1 MAASSTPPLIKGYL
15 PVRLRIPASPVIK
28 RNDENHCDHE
38 ETYFYIRE
46 HRGKSDEDNTQQSSS
61 KNVSSTSTLFVANAP
76 AIPSVSVKILL
87 HSIFG
92 RFASV
97 SRVTVVPNPRGK
109 GLEGSTS
116 DFLTTEW
123 TPHSPWLHP
132 TFLPPLLA
140 SQEGKYAHVVFASA
154 KDLKQAKRA
163 LENIMSGK
171 NKKQQP
177 SGESNALELDAVE
190 IQTLADKS
198 QRQWEERRKNILKVQ
213 DQDDLDGDNSDQE
226 TAQHNPASQEQSGVL
241 AVAQRYRD
249 SLQLISR
256 ERILQECNEIMEQY
270 ELAEEARRN
279 AIEGA
284 KSKPDDDGFVTVNY
298 TTAVGSKVEL
308 EQSGSSTNMRRKSG
322 QKRSRK
328 QKQGLGAKELPD
340 FYRFQKKEQRQKT
353 MEELRHQFQE
363 DLKRVKRLKEEKQ
376 YRPF

>member
-15 PVRLRIPASPVIK
+15 PVRLRIPASPIIK
-28 RNDENHCDHE
+28 RNNENHCDHE

-46 HRGKSDEDNTQQSSS
+46 HRGKSDEDDKQLS
-61 KNVSSTSTLFVANAP
+61 KNSSSSTSTLFVANAP
-76 AIPSVSVKILL
+76 AIPSVSIKILL

-92 RFASV
+92 RFATV

-109 GLEGSTS
+109 GLEGSPS
-116 DFLTTEW
+116 HILTTEW
-123 TPHSPWLHP
+123 TPHSHWLHP

-154 KDLKQAKRA
+154 KDMKQAKRA

-177 SGESNALELDAVE
+177 KIGNNALELDAIE
-190 IQTLADKS
+190 LQTLADKS
-198 QRQWEERRKNILKVQ
+198 HRQWEERRKNILKVQ
-213 DQDDLDGDNSDQE
+213 DQDDTHGENSDQE
-226 TAQHNPASQEQSGVL
+226 TARYNQTSQEQSGVL

-279 AIEGA
+279 AIEAA

-363 DLKRVKRLKEEKQ
+363 DLKRVKRLKEDKQ